1 MTYSLL
7 PRMLAP
13 LLRPHAARARRVG
26 SHGSQT
32 HDIGFELAF
41 PCRHDKNSLRNSM
54 LHVSRLSDLP
64 DAVVERVRDKERVR
78 VLPGYAL
85 DAVELG
91 IRTRP
96 VQESLPAA
104 AALA

>member
-1 MTYSLL
+1 
-7 PRMLAP
+7 
-13 LLRPHAARARRVG
+13 
-26 SHGSQT
+26 
-32 HDIGFELAF
+32 
-41 PCRHDKNSLRNSM
+41 M
-54 LHVSRLSDLP
+54 LHVSRPSDLP